1 MRLDRFGFTGT
12 QSAAWAALA
21 DMGDATGYA
30 VARRAGIARANIY
43 HALDT
48 LVVRGLAST
57 SGGHPAKYRAASPH
71 DVLARLTGQRD
82 RDLAALAED
91 LGIQPTADPPR
102 EPAPAAKLEMIVDR
116 TALMTSAARCV
127 ANATFEILAVVGPWA
142 LEVSAALAQARRRP
156 AMTWKVVALGSPA
169 LDGALLRSVP
179 ASELVAYWGGLPVAV
194 LADRTSA
201 VCGTVDGDRC
211 DGVATTSP
219 GLVPFVRHLL
229 RRELA
234 SGPGPRVS

>member
-1 MRLDRFGFTGT
+1 MSLKGFGFTGT
-12 QSAAWAALA
+12 QSVAWAALA
-21 DMGDATGYA
+21 GMGDATGYA

-43 HALDT
+43 HALDA

-57 SGGHPAKYRAASPH
+57 SGGRPATYRAMPPH
-71 DVLARLTGQRD
+71 DVLARLTDQCD
-82 RDLAALAED
+82 RDLAALAQD
-91 LGIQPTADPPR
+91 LGIQPATDRRR
-102 EPAPAAKLEMIVDR
+102 EPTPAAALEMIVDR
-116 TALMTSAARCV
+116 PALMTSAARCV
-127 ANATFEILAVVGPWA
+127 SDATFEILAVVGPWA
-142 LEVSAALAQARRRP
+142 PEVSAALARARRRP
-156 AMTWKVVALGSPA
+156 AVTWKVVALGAPA
-169 LDGALLRSVP
+169 PDGALLRPVP

-219 GLVPFVRHLL
+219 GLVPFLRHLL

-234 SGPGPRVS
+234 SVAAPRVS